1 MPEQEAVENQEQIYH
16 EEETAL
22 EEEEPEEA
30 PEYEAGDYQPEPAA
44 ENHEDTVLP
53 LERETITAAVK
64 QAETE
69 ESLAREMSRLKRE
82 VPSEE

>member
-1 MPEQEAVENQEQIYH
+1 M
-16 EEETAL
+16 

-82 VPSEE
+82 VPSEEESELEKTRILSCIRSCF